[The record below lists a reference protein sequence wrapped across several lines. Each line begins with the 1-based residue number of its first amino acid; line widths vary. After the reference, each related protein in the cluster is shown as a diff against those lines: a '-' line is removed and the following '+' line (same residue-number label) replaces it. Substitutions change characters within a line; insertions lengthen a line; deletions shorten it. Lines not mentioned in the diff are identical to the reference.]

1 MEPQYNGMGMG
12 LTEYD
17 RCLSAYGLEFEP
29 ESLHIG
35 QGDKTEADWLEEMS
49 RLVCE
54 EGGTRLSC

>member
-1 MEPQYNGMGMG
+1 MG

-35 QGDKTEADWLEEMS
+35 QGDKTEADGLEEMS